1 MHLPPIVKKVGFY
14 AVVALAVLVIEK
26 KTGIF
31 SKVFGKI
38 PGVNTLL
45 G

>member
-1 MHLPPIVKKVGFY
+1 LSHKVKMVAY
-14 AVVALAVLVIEK
+14 VVLGILAVLVIER

-31 SKVFGKI
+31 TKVFSKV

>member
-1 MHLPPIVKKVGFY
+1 MSHHVKMGVYIVIGI
-14 AVVALAVLVIEK
+14 LAVLVIER

-31 SKVFGKI
+31 TKVFGKI

-45 G
+45 A

>member
-1 MHLPPIVKKVGFY
+1 VNKYIKYGLIVVVG
-14 AVVALAVLVIEK
+14 ALAVLVIER

-38 PGVNTLL
+38 PGVNTLI
-45 G
+45 